1 MAVDRSRRRRLQA
14 VPEPNVGK
22 GLKGAE
28 RGSGE
33 DVRMESGDE
42 DLIYGEIRKRSERD
56 NDSLLVCY

>member
-33 DVRMESGDE
+33 DGIWRCE
-42 DLIYGEIRKRSERD
+42 DHIRRDKKEIKRYD
-56 NDSLLVCY
+56 NDALLLCY